1 MDLLETEMDLS
12 DLSHPRGID
21 NYLVESSEYV
31 SQ

>member
-12 DLSHPRGID
+12 DPRGIN